1 MSYAPA
7 NFGSSLI
14 GNVETF
20 RNIEKFA
27 PSHIID
33 NTLNEGDKIRI
44 KTMHNTFLQAHRN
57 GQVYQTPNQGSWEEW
72 VVKKKHGFVYFW
84 NPTHQKFLRMHSK
97 GHTDLS
103 GKKGFNDV
111 PGGWTWERFH
121 IVKTPKT
128 NRYALWN
135 PHNKRFV
142 RAHNNKKKV
151 DSNTSK
157 DGRIPHNWGWERF
170 EFVYLKRAKVAV
182 KAPLLSLDK
191 AEKDKVKKFIES
203 LDLDLRGPAG
213 PRGPK
218 GDRGPQGPQGAKGAK
233 GDQGPIGKTGPI
245 GGAGPAGS
253 QGAVG
258 PQGKQGPIGKTG
270 TQGPKGPKGDTGP
283 AGPEGKQGPAGPQGK
298 IGPIGQKG
306 PKGDK
311 GDPGKLQLKNAISEE
326 CLIM

>member
-1 MSYAPA
+1 MSYAPV
-7 NFGSSLI
+7 NFTSSLI
-14 GNVETF
+14 GNIETF
-20 RNIEKFA
+20 KNIERFA

-44 KTMHNTFLQAHRN
+44 KGVHGYFLQAHSN
-57 GQVYQTPNQGSWEEW
+57 GRVYQTKNQGSWEEW
-72 VVKKKHGFVYFW
+72 IVKKKHGFVYFW
-84 NPTHQKFLRMHSK
+84 NPQHKKFLRMHSK
-97 GHTDLS
+97 GYTDLS
-103 GKKGFNDV
+103 GAKGFNDI

-121 IVKTPKT
+121 ITKSNKS
-128 NRYALWN
+128 NRYGLWN

-142 RAHNNKKKV
+142 RAHNNKKTV
-151 DSNTSK
+151 DSAKSN
-157 DGRIPHNWGWERF
+157 DGKYPNNWAWERF
-170 EFVYLKRAKVAV
+170 EFVYLKRAKVAA
-182 KAPLLSLDK
+182 APLLSLDK

-213 PRGPK
+213 PKGPK

-245 GGAGPAGS
+245 GSAGPAGI

-258 PQGKQGPIGKTG
+258 PQGKQGPMGKTG
-270 TQGPKGPKGDTGP
+270 AQGPKGATGNTGP
-283 AGPEGKQGPAGPQGK
+283 AGPKGNQGPAGPQGK
-298 IGPIGQKG
+298 IGPVGPKG

-311 GDPGKLQLKNAISEE
+311 GDPGKLELKNAIANE